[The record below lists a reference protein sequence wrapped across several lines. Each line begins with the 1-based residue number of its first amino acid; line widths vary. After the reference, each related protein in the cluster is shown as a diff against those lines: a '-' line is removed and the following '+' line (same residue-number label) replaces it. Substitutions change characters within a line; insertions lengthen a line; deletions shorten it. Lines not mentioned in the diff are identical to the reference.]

1 MRFQLVFIASAL
13 ALCSASPLGPTP
25 IEARNNI
32 QSAHNSFG
40 KRCNC
45 NCTGTTP
52 GPLPSSAPYICQDD
66 RLGPMDLPSYLPLSG
81 VLSSYDRFG
90 GLTPGD
96 FLKAWTD
103 SNGKYKYPPGN
114 GFSLDAKG
122 NPINGSMILTPGT
135 LIDRFGSEYG
145 SYVSSANAPYS
156 QRSLP
161 PSNLDFDPK
170 SGFPYNYHVYR
181 VLKDLPVVGG
191 PIAPWFGQPGLG
203 AQFYVGGL
211 GNIMYLINNTYIER
225 VDSDILVA
233 SKEEQGCGY

>member
-1 MRFQLVFIASAL
+1 
-13 ALCSASPLGPTP
+13 
-25 IEARNNI
+25 
-32 QSAHNSFG
+32 
-40 KRCNC
+40 
-45 NCTGTTP
+45 
-52 GPLPSSAPYICQDD
+52 
-66 RLGPMDLPSYLPLSG
+66 MDLPSNLPLSG

-145 SYVSSANAPYS
+145 SYVSSADAPYS

-170 SGFPYNYHVYR
+170 AGFPYNYHVYR

-225 VDSDILVA
+225 VDSEVLVA
-233 SKEEQGCGY
+233 SKGEQGCGY